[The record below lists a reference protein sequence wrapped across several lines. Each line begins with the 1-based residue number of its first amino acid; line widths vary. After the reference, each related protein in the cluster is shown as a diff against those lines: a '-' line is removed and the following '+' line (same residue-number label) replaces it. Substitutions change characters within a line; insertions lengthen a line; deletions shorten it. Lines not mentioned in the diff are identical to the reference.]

1 MKETDEFLIL
11 KEFFKDLG
19 NQYFDSSGLLIGP
32 GDDAGMFSEK
42 DQELIFSTDVSVS
55 GVHFPKNLDSQAIA
69 YRACAVAASDI
80 AACGGSLKWISI
92 SLTLETNEKAWIKGF
107 AQGVIDFVETY
118 KVPVIGGDLAKG
130 KECSVSVGVCGALDS
145 QNFMKRSGAKDSDDV
160 YVTGNLGEAYLGL
173 NLLTDNK
180 KNLSNIE
187 KLWIDK
193 YLKPKLRF
201 EFAQELSNFANS
213 CIDVSDGLIADLN
226 HICEM
231 SSLGASLDSDKIP
244 FSGELEKALTWG
256 DDYELCF
263 TAAASKKEEID
274 RLTDLFGIKISKSG
288 RIEKEKHVKVLKE
301 GTPVTFEQT
310 GYNHF
315 NE

>member
-32 GDDAGMFSEK
+32 GDDAGMFLEK

-55 GVHFPKNLDSQAIA
+55 GVHFPENLDSQAIA

-92 SLTLETNEKAWIKGF
+92 SLTLETKEKAWIKGF

-130 KECSVSVGVCGALDS
+130 KECSVSVGVCGALDG
-145 QNFMKRSGAKDSDDV
+145 QNFMKRSGAKDNDDV

-193 YLKPKLRF
+193 YLKPKLHF

-244 FSGELEKALTWG
+244 FSGVLKKALTWG

-263 TAAASKKEEID
+263 TADASKKEEIN
-274 RLTDLFGIKISKSG
+274 RLTDLFGIKISKIG
-288 RIEKEKHVKVLKE
+288 RIEKERNVKVLKE
-301 GTPVTFEQT
+301 GTPITFEQT

-315 NE
+315 NA

>member
-55 GVHFPKNLDSQAIA
+55 GVHFPENLDSQAIA
-69 YRACAVAASDI
+69 FRACVVAASDI

-92 SLTLETNEKAWIKGF
+92 SLTLETKEKAWIKGF

-130 KECSVSVGVCGALDS
+130 KECSVSVGVCGALDG
-145 QNFMKRSGAKDSDDV
+145 QNFMKRSGAKDNDDV

-193 YLKPKLRF
+193 YLKPKLHF

-231 SSLGASLDSDKIP
+231 SSLGVSLDADKIP
-244 FSGELEKALTWG
+244 FSGVLKKALTWG

-263 TAAASKKEEID
+263 TADASKKEEIN
-274 RLTDLFGIKISKSG
+274 RLTDLFGIKISKIG
-288 RIEKEKHVKVLKE
+288 RIEKERNVKVLKE
-301 GTPVTFEQT
+301 GTPITFEQT

-315 NE
+315 NA

>member
-1 MKETDEFLIL
+1 M
-11 KEFFKDLG
+11 
-19 NQYFDSSGLLIGP
+19 
-32 GDDAGMFSEK
+32 
-42 DQELIFSTDVSVS
+42 
-55 GVHFPKNLDSQAIA
+55 
-69 YRACAVAASDI
+69 
-80 AACGGSLKWISI
+80 
-92 SLTLETNEKAWIKGF
+92 
-107 AQGVIDFVETY
+107 
-118 KVPVIGGDLAKG
+118 
-130 KECSVSVGVCGALDS
+130 
-145 QNFMKRSGAKDSDDV
+145 
-160 YVTGNLGEAYLGL
+160 GL

-193 YLKPKLRF
+193 YLKPKLHF

-244 FSGELEKALTWG
+244 FSGELKKALTWG

-263 TAAASKKEEID
+263 TADASKKEEIN
-274 RLTDLFGIKISKSG
+274 RLTDLFGIKISKIG
-288 RIEKEKHVKVLKE
+288 RIEKEKNVKVLKE
-301 GTPVTFEQT
+301 GTPITFEQT

-315 NE
+315 NA

>member
-55 GVHFPKNLDSQAIA
+55 GVHFPENLDSQAIA

-92 SLTLETNEKAWIKGF
+92 SLTLETKEKAWIKGF

-130 KECSVSVGVCGALDS
+130 KECSVSVGVCGALDG
-145 QNFMKRSGAKDSDDV
+145 QNFMKRSGAKDNDDV

-193 YLKPKLRF
+193 YLKPKLHF

-231 SSLGASLDSDKIP
+231 SSLGASLDADKIP
-244 FSGELEKALTWG
+244 FSGVLKKALTWG

-263 TAAASKKEEID
+263 TADASKKEEIN
-274 RLTDLFGIKISKSG
+274 RLTDLFGIKISKIG
-288 RIEKEKHVKVLKE
+288 RIEKERNVKVLKE
-301 GTPVTFEQT
+301 GTPITFEQT

-315 NE
+315 NA